1 MNYSEVRKYQTCY
14 QDHAYRMG
22 KRRLQRMK
30 KDIDTIPAGATLLD
44 VGCGRGETV
53 YYALEQKILAS
64 GIDIV
69 PELSGVYVE
78 TASIAKIPFETV
90 DYVTCYDMLEHLP
103 PEEVDQGLDELFR
116 VAKKTLFLTVSGNE
130 AEKDGETLH
139 LSVHDDEW
147 WHQQFAKRSK
157 PTTRLENTIYGTER
171 DWHWRI
177 DL

>member
-1 MNYSEVRKYQTCY
+1 MNTSEVRKYQACY
-14 QDHAYRMG
+14 ADSAYRMG
-22 KRRLQRMK
+22 KRRIQRMK
-30 KDIDTIPAGATLLD
+30 ADIDTVPAGSTLLD

-69 PELSGVYVE
+69 PELAGIYVQ
-78 TASIAKIPFETV
+78 TASIDEIPFESV
-90 DYVTCYDMLEHLP
+90 DVVTCYDMLEHLP
-103 PEEVDQGLDELFR
+103 PDEVDPALDELFR
-116 VAKKTLFLTVSGNE
+116 VAKKTMFLTVSGNE

-139 LSVHDDEW
+139 LSVHDHDW
-147 WHQQFAKRSK
+147 WEERFKMRCQSLKR
-157 PTTRLENTIYGTER
+157 TTYCTER